1 MTATTIPQ
9 TVIKLPLYLL
19 LFQFILN
26 ERRERFNGTVPTIG
40 YLADRGEKWAGRKL
54 KYRAIYP
61 SLKNLEKYGYLNY
74 ICGSWVVNQE
84 KLEHE
89 MKVGNIVLEDEYRI
103 VNYNKP
109 KVVRS
114 TRKTHYHV

>member
-1 MTATTIPQ
+1 MTTTTTPP
-9 TVIKLPLYLL
+9 TDIKIPLYLR
-19 LFQFILN
+19 LFIFILN

-61 SLKNLEKYGYLNY
+61 SLKNLEKHGYLLY

-89 MKVGNIVLEDEYRI
+89 MKVGNIILDTEYHI
-103 VNYNKP
+103 VSYNKP
-109 KVVRS
+109 KVTRS
-114 TRKTHYHV
+114 TRKTHYV